1 MKKIKLTAILLIVFS
16 VSLIAQTKMDAL
28 RYSQIT
34 FGGTARYMGTGGAFG
49 ALGADFST
57 LSVNPAG
64 IGLYKS
70 SEFTFTPS
78 IFVDKTESKFNNGL
92 GEDIKYNF
100 NFSNIGLVMNFETNK
115 KGNSWKSIQF
125 GFGINRLGNFNN
137 RTIISGSNTQ
147 SSLMDDYLVKASGN
161 EYDALDPFDT
171 ELAWNT
177 WLIDTL
183 GGSNKY
189 TSLVP
194 AGGIK
199 QTKEITTSGSM
210 NEFVIT
216 LGGNYSDKL
225 YIAGTIGIPYI
236 NYKEHSLYTEEDN
249 ADTIA
254 DFHKFNV
261 NDELE
266 TSGTGINVKFG
277 MIFRATDWVRIGAA
291 VHSPTF
297 FTLNDNYSRE
307 IKSYFDN
314 GQTYTSSSPNG
325 EYEYKLTTPMRIIGS
340 IAFIIGKYGLISA
353 DYEYIDYADARFH
366 SSDKYL
372 SSYSFSDV
380 NNDIIDTY
388 NTQQNIRV
396 GGEINLSPF
405 KIRGGYALY
414 GSPFKSGLND
424 LERTSYTFGLGLR
437 EKNYFIDLA
446 YVYNEYSE
454 DYYLYSSV
462 GSAATL
468 KNISSN
474 FLLTLGVRF

>member
-1 MKKIKLTAILLIVFS
+1 
-16 VSLIAQTKMDAL
+16 MDAL

-70 SEFTFTPS
+70 SEFSFTPS
-78 IFVDKTESKFNNGL
+78 IYINKTESNFYNGL

-100 NFSNIGLVMNFETNK
+100 NFSNIGIVMNFETNK
-115 KGNSWKSIQF
+115 KDDGWKNIQF

-137 RTIISGSNTQ
+137 RTVITGNNPQ
-147 SSLMDDYLVKASGN
+147 SSLMDDYLIKAWGN

-177 WLIDTL
+177 WLIDTM

-189 TSLVP
+189 TSPVP
-194 AGGIK
+194 AGGIN
-199 QTKEITTSGSM
+199 QSKEISTSGSM

-216 LGGNYSDKL
+216 LGGNYSDRL

-236 NYKEHSLYTEEDN
+236 NYKEHSLYTEKDI
-249 ADTIA
+249 ADTIS
-254 DFHKFNV
+254 DFNKFNV

-266 TSGTGINVKFG
+266 TSGTGFNAKFG
-277 MIFRATDWVRIGAA
+277 LIFRATDWVRIGAA

-325 EYEYKLTTPMRIIGS
+325 EYEYELTTPMRIIGS

-366 SSDKYL
+366 NSDKY
-372 SSYSFSDV
+372 SSSFSFFEV
-380 NNDIIDTY
+380 NNDIINTY
-388 NTQQNIRV
+388 NTQQNIRI
-396 GGEINLSPF
+396 GGELNLSPF

-424 LERTSYTFGLGLR
+424 FERTSYTFGLGLR
-437 EKNYFIDLA
+437 EKNYFIDFA
-446 YVYNEYSE
+446 YVYTESSE

-468 KNISSN
+468 KNISNN